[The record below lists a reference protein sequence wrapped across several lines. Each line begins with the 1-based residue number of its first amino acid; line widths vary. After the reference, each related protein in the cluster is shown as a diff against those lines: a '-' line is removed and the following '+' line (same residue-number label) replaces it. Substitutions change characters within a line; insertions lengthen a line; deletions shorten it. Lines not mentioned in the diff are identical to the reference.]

1 MLGSTGSR
9 GVIPWITRASIGA
22 VPERRAAIPSRPAAA
37 PGDRT
42 MIPDQDL
49 IDLAHHLADA
59 SGAVLRRYYR
69 AELDEDDKD
78 DGSPVT
84 VADREAEAVMRELL
98 AARAP
103 GHGVVGEELGRTGE
117 GAEIVW
123 VLDPIDGTKAFITGK
138 PLFTTL
144 IGVLFRGQPVLGLID
159 QPIVGDRWVGAVGRA
174 TVLGSRPVRT
184 RAVASLSRARLSTT
198 GPQYFDAAAKRAF
211 DRVAARARLV
221 SYGGDGYQ
229 YGLVAS
235 GGLDLVIESGLK
247 LHDFAA
253 LVTVVEGAGGVIT
266 DWRGRPLDAASDG
279 SVIAAGDARLHA
291 EALSALADEGVSSA

>member
-1 MLGSTGSR
+1 
-9 GVIPWITRASIGA
+9 
-22 VPERRAAIPSRPAAA
+22 
-37 PGDRT
+37 

-59 SGAVLRRYYR
+59 SGAVLRRYHR
-69 AELDEDDKD
+69 AEIDADDKD

-84 VADREAEAVMRELL
+84 IADREAEAVMRELL

-103 GHGVVGEELGRTGE
+103 GHGVVGEELGATRE
-117 GAEIVW
+117 DAEIVW

-159 QPIVGDRWVGAVGRA
+159 QPVVGDRWVGAVGRA

-184 RAVASLSRARLSTT
+184 RSAASLARARLSTT
-198 GPQYFDAAAKRAF
+198 GPQYFDEASKRAF
-211 DRVAARARLV
+211 DRVAAQARLV
-221 SYGGDGYQ
+221 TYGGDGYQ

-266 DWRGRPLDAASDG
+266 DWHGRPLDAASDG
-279 SVIAAGDARLHA
+279 SVIAAGDPRVHA
-291 EALSALADEGVSSA
+291 EAQRLLAGS

>member
-1 MLGSTGSR
+1 
-9 GVIPWITRASIGA
+9 
-22 VPERRAAIPSRPAAA
+22 
-37 PGDRT
+37 

-69 AELDEDDKD
+69 ADLEEDDKE

-84 VADREAEAVMRELL
+84 IADREAEAVMRELL

-103 GHGVVGEELGRTGE
+103 DHGVVGEELGPRRE
-117 GAEIVW
+117 GAELVW
-123 VLDPIDGTKAFITGK
+123 VLDPIDGTKAFLTGK

-144 IGVLFRGQPVLGLID
+144 IGVLFRGQPVLGIID
-159 QPIVGDRWVGAVGRA
+159 QPVVGDRWVGAAGRA

-184 RAVASLSRARLSTT
+184 RDCTSLARARLSTT
-198 GPQYFDAAAKRAF
+198 GPQYFDEAGKRAF
-211 DRVAARARLV
+211 DRVAAQARLV

-235 GGLDLVIESGLK
+235 GGLDLVFESGLK

-253 LVTVVEGAGGVIT
+253 LVAVIEGAGGVIT
-266 DWRGRPLDAASDG
+266 DWRGRALDAASEG
-279 SVIAAGDARLHA
+279 SVVAAGDPRVHA
-291 EALSALADEGVSSA
+291 EALSLLAGNESSSGR

>member
-1 MLGSTGSR
+1 
-9 GVIPWITRASIGA
+9 
-22 VPERRAAIPSRPAAA
+22 
-37 PGDRT
+37 

-69 AELDEDDKD
+69 AGLDDEDKD

-84 VADREAEAVMRELL
+84 IADREAEAVMRELL

-103 GHGVVGEELGRTGE
+103 DHGVVGEELGRTGD

-123 VLDPIDGTKAFITGK
+123 VLDPIDGTRAFITGK

-174 TVLGSRPVRT
+174 TELGNRPVRS
-184 RAVASLSRARLSTT
+184 RACASLARARLSTT
-198 GPQYFDAAAKRAF
+198 GPQYFTPAAKRAF
-211 DRVAARARLV
+211 DRVAARAHLV

-229 YGLVAS
+229 YGLVAG

-253 LVTVVEGAGGVIT
+253 LVAVVEGAGGVIT
-266 DWRGRPLDAASDG
+266 DWHGRALDAASDG
-279 SVIAAGDARLHA
+279 TVIAAGDLRVHA
-291 EALSALADEGVSSA
+291 EALATIAEERSGAA

>member
-1 MLGSTGSR
+1 
-9 GVIPWITRASIGA
+9 
-22 VPERRAAIPSRPAAA
+22 
-37 PGDRT
+37 

-84 VADREAEAVMRELL
+84 VADREAEAVMRDLL

-103 GHGVVGEELGRTGE
+103 DHGVVGEELGRSGE

-123 VLDPIDGTKAFITGK
+123 VLDPIDGTRAFITGK

-159 QPIVGDRWVGAVGRA
+159 QPIVGDRWLGAVGRA

-184 RAVASLSRARLSTT
+184 RAAASLDRARLSTT
-198 GPQYFDAAAKRAF
+198 GPQYFDEKARRAF
-211 DRVAARARLV
+211 DRVAARVKLL

-266 DWRGRPLDAASDG
+266 DWRGRPLDAGSDG
-279 SVIAAGDARLHA
+279 SVIAAGDPRIHA
-291 EALSALADEGVSSA
+291 EALRVLTDEGRPGD

>member
-1 MLGSTGSR
+1 
-9 GVIPWITRASIGA
+9 
-22 VPERRAAIPSRPAAA
+22 
-37 PGDRT
+37 

-59 SGAVLRRYYR
+59 AGAVLRRYYR
-69 AELDEDDKD
+69 AGLDEDDKD

-84 VADREAEAVMRELL
+84 LADREAEAVMRELL

-103 GHGVVGEELGRTGE
+103 THGVVGEELGRTGE
-117 GAEIVW
+117 GADLVW

-144 IGVLFRGQPVLGLID
+144 IGVLFRGEPVLGLID

-174 TVLGSRPVRT
+174 TELGNRPVRT
-184 RAVASLSRARLSTT
+184 RACASLSRARLSTT
-198 GPQYFDAAAKRAF
+198 GPQYFTPAAKRAF
-211 DRVAARARLV
+211 DRVAARAHLV
-221 SYGGDGYQ
+221 TYGGDGYQ

-235 GGLDLVIESGLK
+235 GSLDLVIESGLK

-253 LVTVVEGAGGVIT
+253 LAAVVEGAGGVIT
-266 DWRGRPLDAASDG
+266 DWHGRALDAASDG
-279 SVIAAGDARLHA
+279 SVVAAGDPRVHA
-291 EALSALADEGVSSA
+291 EALASLAAEPPGGA

>member
-1 MLGSTGSR
+1 
-9 GVIPWITRASIGA
+9 
-22 VPERRAAIPSRPAAA
+22 
-37 PGDRT
+37 
-42 MIPDQDL
+42 MIPDQAL

-103 GHGVVGEELGRTGE
+103 AHGVIGEEFGRTGE

-184 RAVASLSRARLSTT
+184 RGEPSLSCARLSTT
-198 GPQYFDAAAKRAF
+198 GPQYFDAASKRA
-211 DRVAARARLV
+211 L
-221 SYGGDGYQ
+221 
-229 YGLVAS
+229 
-235 GGLDLVIESGLK
+235 
-247 LHDFAA
+247 
-253 LVTVVEGAGGVIT
+253 
-266 DWRGRPLDAASDG
+266 
-279 SVIAAGDARLHA
+279 
-291 EALSALADEGVSSA
+291 

>member
-1 MLGSTGSR
+1 
-9 GVIPWITRASIGA
+9 
-22 VPERRAAIPSRPAAA
+22 
-37 PGDRT
+37 

-59 SGAVLRRYYR
+59 GGAVIRRYYR
-69 AELDEDDKD
+69 AEVDEDDKD

-84 VADREAEAVMRELL
+84 LADREAEAVMRDLL

-103 GHGVVGEELGRTGE
+103 DHGVVGEELGRQRE
-117 GAEIVW
+117 EAELTW
-123 VLDPIDGTKAFITGK
+123 VLDPIDGTRAFITGK

-144 IGVLFRGQPVLGLID
+144 IGLLFRGQPVLGLID
-159 QPIVGDRWVGAVGRA
+159 QPVVGDRWVGAAGRA
-174 TVLGSRPVRT
+174 TVLGSRPVRA
-184 RAVASLSRARLSTT
+184 RDCPSLARARLSTT
-198 GPQYFDAAAKRAF
+198 GPQYFDAAGRRAF
-211 DRVAARARLV
+211 DRVAAQARLV

-253 LVTVVEGAGGVIT
+253 LVAVIEGAGGVIT
-266 DWRGRPLDAASDG
+266 DWHGRALDAASKG
-279 SVIAAGDARLHA
+279 SVIAAGDPRVHA
-291 EALSALADEGVSSA
+291 EALSALAGDVESVDRGG

>member
-1 MLGSTGSR
+1 MS
-9 GVIPWITRASIGA
+9 
-22 VPERRAAIPSRPAAA
+22 
-37 PGDRT
+37 

-69 AELDEDDKD
+69 AEIDADDKD

-84 VADREAEAVMRELL
+84 IADREAEVVMRELL

-103 GHGVVGEELGRTGE
+103 DHGVVGEELGRTRDD
-117 GAEIVW
+117 AEIVW

-159 QPIVGDRWVGAVGRA
+159 QPVVGDRWVGAVGRA

-184 RAVASLSRARLSTT
+184 RDAASLARARLSTT
-198 GPQYFDAAAKRAF
+198 GPQYFDAASKRAF

-221 SYGGDGYQ
+221 TYGGDGYQ

-253 LVTVVEGAGGVIT
+253 LVAVVEGAGGVIT
-266 DWRGRPLDAASDG
+266 DWHGRPLDAASDG
-279 SVIAAGDARLHA
+279 SVLAAGDPRVHA
-291 EALSALADEGVSSA
+291 EAQRLLAEDGGSGA

>member
-1 MLGSTGSR
+1 
-9 GVIPWITRASIGA
+9 
-22 VPERRAAIPSRPAAA
+22 
-37 PGDRT
+37 

-59 SGAVLRRYYR
+59 SGAVLRRHYR
-69 AELDEDDKD
+69 SGIDDDDKD

-84 VADREAEAVMRELL
+84 IADREAEAVMREIL

-103 GHGVVGEELGRTGE
+103 DHGVVGEELGRTRE
-117 GAEIVW
+117 GAELVW
-123 VLDPIDGTKAFITGK
+123 VLDPIDGTKAFIVGK

-159 QPIVGDRWVGAVGRA
+159 QPVVGDRWVGAVGRA
-174 TVLGSRPVRT
+174 TVLGGRQVRA
-184 RAVASLSRARLSTT
+184 RACASLARARLSTT
-198 GPQYFDAAAKRAF
+198 GPQYFTADAKRAF
-211 DRVAARARLV
+211 DRVAARAHLV

-229 YGLVAS
+229 YGLIAG

-253 LVTVVEGAGGVIT
+253 LVAVVEGAGGVIT
-266 DWRGRPLDAASDG
+266 DWHGRALDAESDG
-279 SVIAAGDARLHA
+279 SVVAASDPRVHA
-291 EALSALADEGVSSA
+291 EALRSLADEGREGG

>member
-1 MLGSTGSR
+1 
-9 GVIPWITRASIGA
+9 
-22 VPERRAAIPSRPAAA
+22 
-37 PGDRT
+37 

-49 IDLAHHLADA
+49 VDLAHHLADA
-59 SGAVLRRYYR
+59 GGAVLRRYYR
-69 AELDEDDKD
+69 AELDEDDKG

-103 GHGVVGEELGRTGE
+103 DHGVVGEELGRSRE
-117 GAEIVW
+117 DAEIVW

-159 QPIVGDRWVGAVGRA
+159 QPIVGDRWVGVAGRA

-184 RAVASLSRARLSTT
+184 RTAVSLARARLSTT
-198 GPQYFDAAAKRAF
+198 GPQYVGEAAKRAF
-211 DRVAARARLV
+211 DRVAARAKLV

-253 LVTVVEGAGGVIT
+253 LVAVVEGAGGVIT
-266 DWRGRPLDAASDG
+266 DWHGRALDAASDG
-279 SVIAAGDARLHA
+279 SVIAAGDTRIHA
-291 EALSALADEGVSSA
+291 EALSLLAGAPESGSPAI

>member
-1 MLGSTGSR
+1 
-9 GVIPWITRASIGA
+9 
-22 VPERRAAIPSRPAAA
+22 
-37 PGDRT
+37 

-59 SGAVLRRYYR
+59 SGAVLRRHYR
-69 AELDEDDKD
+69 ADLDADDKA

-84 VADREAEAVMRELL
+84 IADREAEAVMRELL

-103 GHGVVGEELGRTGE
+103 DHGVIGEELGAARGD
-117 GAEIVW
+117 AEIVW

-144 IGVLFRGQPVLGLID
+144 IGLLFRGEPVLGLID
-159 QPIVGDRWVGAVGRA
+159 QPVVGDRWVGAVGRA
-174 TVLGSRPVRT
+174 TVLGSKPVRT
-184 RAVASLSRARLSTT
+184 RVTASLSRARLSTT
-198 GPQYFDAAAKRAF
+198 GPQYFNEAARRAF
-211 DRVAARARLV
+211 DRVAARAHLV

-235 GGLDLVIESGLK
+235 GGIDLVIEWGLK

-266 DWRGRPLDAASDG
+266 DWRGRPLDATSDG
-279 SVIAAGDARLHA
+279 SVVAAGDARVHA
-291 EALSALADEGVSSA
+291 EALSLLAGPAPLIAPT